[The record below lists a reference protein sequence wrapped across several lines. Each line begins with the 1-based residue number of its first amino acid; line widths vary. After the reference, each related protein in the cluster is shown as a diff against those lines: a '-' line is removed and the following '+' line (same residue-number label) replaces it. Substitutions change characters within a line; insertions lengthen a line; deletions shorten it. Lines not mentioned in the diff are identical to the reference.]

1 MKRRKT
7 FLLSEDAIARPE
19 QFAARSGKS
28 VSPVIEEKLLG
39 IPLSISSNDEFWP
52 GPALQ
57 PKRRTGDAKF
67 EYLKR
72 KHDR

>member
-7 FLLSEDAIARPE
+7 FLLSDDAITRAK
-19 QFAARSGKS
+19 QFAARNGKS
-28 VSPVIEEKLLG
+28 VSAVIEEKLLG
-39 IPLSISSNDEFWP
+39 IRFSIPSNAEFWP

-57 PKRRTGDAKF
+57 PKKRTGDARF